1 MTRVPGEF
9 ELIETYFAPLSAG
22 EPGSFGLRND
32 AAVARVAAGQDVVI
46 TSDMLVAGVHFLD
59 DDPANE
65 LSAKCLAVNLSDL
78 AAMGAR
84 PTGYLLSICWPQA
97 PEEHWI
103 AAFVRGLADLQARYD
118 MHLLGGDTTA
128 GSARLVICVTA
139 LGEVPQGL
147 VLTRSGARDGDLVYV
162 SGTLGDAA
170 LGLTVLQRQVN
181 ADGIGADGGSY
192 LIGRYRLPEPRVA
205 LGRAL
210 AQRDLASACLDVS
223 DGLLADA
230 GHIAKASGLRL
241 TLEQARVPLSQE
253 AEVLL
258 AQRPDL
264 WPTVL
269 TGGDDYELL
278 FTAGA
283 DQASDLEALA
293 VELDLPLTLIGRV
306 EGGQGVGLVGTD
318 GKSTE
323 VGDGG
328 WRHF

>member
-128 GSARLVICVTA
+128 GSAHLVICVTA

-147 VLTRSGARDGDLVYV
+147 VH
-162 SGTLGDAA
+162 AA